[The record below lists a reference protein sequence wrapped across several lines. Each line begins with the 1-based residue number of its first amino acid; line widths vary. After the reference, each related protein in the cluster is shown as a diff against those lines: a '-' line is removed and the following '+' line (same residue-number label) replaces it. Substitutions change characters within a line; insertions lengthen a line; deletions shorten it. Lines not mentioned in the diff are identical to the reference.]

1 MAKDRTGNRDGG
13 RISVELDELS
23 CELMGEALDRL
34 AEGAD
39 VNVLLVVGDAD
50 GCAASYEFADD
61 GEEACL
67 AGARDKVRSLARS
80 KGDAAAGLGV
90 PRYYALCYE
99 GAVADADGSYAD
111 ALIMEFGEKGQP
123 AYSAFSLFE
132 GRGMGDGFCWS
143 EPAPAGEVDA
153 LL

>member
-1 MAKDRTGNRDGG
+1 MAADTG
-13 RISVELDELS
+13 ISPQLDDLS

-39 VNVLLVVGDAD
+39 VNVLLVVGDSA
-50 GCAASYEFADD
+50 GNAASFEFAND

-67 AGARDKVRSLARS
+67 VGAREKVRELARTH
-80 KGDAAAGLGV
+80 GDAKAQIGD

-99 GAVADADGSYAD
+99 GAVALHDGEYSD
-111 ALIMEFGEKGQP
+111 ALLMEFGEKGQQAFS
-123 AYSAFSLFE
+123 AYSLFE
-132 GRGMGDGFCWS
+132 GRGMGDGFGWTD
-143 EPAPAGEVDA
+143 PAPAGEVEP